1 MDIFGEIDTI
11 RQNVK
16 IIKQF
21 AEIPEFAALKKQMKT
36 SILKIDSNSSDY
48 EEKIHTTV
56 KNSEYCKSMEDV
68 LPSFAKEFE
77 ALFIMVLRDC
87 DLGPLE
93 FMLTTMGS
101 IASGTISKD
110 KGEMAI
116 GEHLAEK
123 FIKAGPNTNKK
134 QVPKRK

>member
-1 MDIFGEIDTI
+1 MDIMNEMNVI
-11 RQNVK
+11 RENIK
-16 IIKQF
+16 LIKQF
-21 AEIPEFAALKKQMKT
+21 SEIPEFAALKKQMKV

-48 EEKIHTTV
+48 EDKIYQTV
-56 KNSEYCKSMEDV
+56 KDSEYYKQMVNV
-68 LPSFAKEFE
+68 LPSFANEFD
-77 ALFIMVLRDC
+77 ALFIMVLRDF

-93 FMLTTMGS
+93 FMLNTMGS

-123 FIKAGPNTNKK
+123 FIKPN
-134 QVPKRK
+134 PKANFKGKGKR